1 MADDIKKRKRLS
13 GSQYLK
19 KRLAREKDLVK
30 QKGSLLKF
38 CQQNS
43 QANVINDNDTDDS
56 EENSGNKNIE
66 DLSMGE
72 VDNKKK
78 EHDNE
83 SKEEINITEKN
94 SANLNIKDI
103 HDISSRKADFDSENE
118 NKKEIAISIISE
130 ENIENKK
137 SCNYDEKYTNFKSL
151 DFDDPNKWPSIDDKL
166 RLYLIECGPRQI
178 NMETFPINTSGRSF
192 SSFHYF
198 RRLPNGECIK
208 RSWIIYSKSSD
219 SVFCFCCKL
228 FNIGVVSLTTNGN
241 NDWKNIS
248 NILNRHETSN
258 SHKKAYQNWKELE
271 TRCKRGKTIN
281 NINEANLKIETEHW
295 KNVLKRIIELIKTL
309 SSQNLAFRGKSDKLN
324 TSNNGNFLKFI
335 EFLSKFDPVMKEHIR
350 RISSQ
355 EIHCHYLGK
364 DIQNEII
371 QLLTNKIRSRIITAL
386 KNAKYYS
393 IILDCTPDINHTE
406 QMTVIV
412 RFVSTTE
419 NETTSKIEHV
429 SINEHF
435 IGFIELYNTTG
446 LNMTE
451 VILQKLRELDIS
463 LDDMR
468 GQGYDNGA
476 NMRGY
481 KSGVQARIRN
491 LNSRAFYV
499 PCNAHSLNL
508 VLNDSANCCLDAVLF
523 FDIIQE
529 MYTFFSASTQR
540 WDVFR
545 KYVKNLTVK
554 PLSATRWSSRIDAIR
569 PIRFQTAE
577 IYDALEEISED
588 TSLTSVTGV
597 RSRSEAKGIAEKL
610 ISFKFLCSLVI
621 WYDLLC
627 EINVTS
633 KLLQSISLNIIESI
647 NQINNTKIFLQ
658 KYRSNENFEKIL
670 TQASYLANEL
680 GVQDS
685 FSLNQFR
692 TRRRKTHFDYE
703 SRDTPITDPKQ
714 NFKINF
720 FHQILDNML
729 QSINDRFI
737 QLEDH
742 SKLFSFL
749 YNISNVNNYEHLMKC
764 CKDLQLA
771 LSSND
776 GLNSDINSVELC
788 EEINTL
794 QKHLQNE
801 NDPKAILQFIC
812 ENKLIEL
819 FPNVYV
825 ALRILLTLPVTAA
838 SAERSFS
845 KLKIVKNYLRSQISQ
860 DRLVGLATISIENQI
875 ANDLDI
881 DDLVKD
887 FASAKARKIHF

>member
-43 QANVINDNDTDDS
+43 QENVINDNDTDDS
-56 EENSGNKNIE
+56 EENSGNKNID

-103 HDISSRKADFDSENE
+103 HDINCRNADFDSENE
-118 NKKEIAISIISE
+118 NKKEIAISTISE

-151 DFDDPNKWPSIDDKL
+151 DFDDPNKWPSIDEKL

-198 RRLPNGECIK
+198 RRLPNGERIK

-271 TRCKRGKTIN
+271 TRCKRGKTID

-295 KNVLKRIIELIKTL
+295 KNVLRRIIELIKTL

-335 EFLSKFDPVMKEHIR
+335 EFLIKFDPVIKEHIR

-355 EIHCHYLGK
+355 KIHCHYLGK

-371 QLLTNKIRSRIITAL
+371 QLLANKIRSRIITAL

-463 LDDMR
+463 LDDMK

-481 KSGVQARIRN
+481 KNGVQARIRN

-508 VLNDSANCCLDAVLF
+508 VLNDSANCCLDAVSF

-529 MYTFFSASTQR
+529 MCTFFSASTQR
-540 WDVFR
+540 WDVFH
-545 KYVKNLTVK
+545 
-554 PLSATRWSSRIDAIR
+554 AIR

-597 RSRSEAKGIAEKL
+597 RSCSEAKGIAEKL

-627 EINVTS
+627 EINVTT
-633 KLLQSISLNIIESI
+633 SI
-647 NQINNTKIFLQ
+647 
-658 KYRSNENFEKIL
+658 
-670 TQASYLANEL
+670 
-680 GVQDS
+680 
-685 FSLNQFR
+685 
-692 TRRRKTHFDYE
+692 
-703 SRDTPITDPKQ
+703 
-714 NFKINF
+714 
-720 FHQILDNML
+720 
-729 QSINDRFI
+729 
-737 QLEDH
+737 
-742 SKLFSFL
+742 
-749 YNISNVNNYEHLMKC
+749 
-764 CKDLQLA
+764 
-771 LSSND
+771 SSND
-776 GLNSDINSVELC
+776 VLNSVINSVELC
-788 EEINTL
+788 DEINTL
-794 QKHLQNE
+794 QKHLKNE

-887 FASAKARKIHF
+887 FASSKAGKIHF